1 MIKLMFQ
8 IELVL
13 IKQVYQKS
21 MIFATI
27 GTFQMKVLSFSL
39 VFAMG
44 VTMY

>member
-13 IKQVYQKS
+13 MKQLYQKS

-27 GTFQMKVLSFSL
+27 GTFQIKVLSFSL

-44 VTMY
+44 VMMY